1 MLLDIAWAEFPQ
13 AMSIR
18 KTICMVLEALS
29 IGCAVPRPDFDAAVH
44 SLFPSALNLRP
55 SSGIEL
61 LTLVSSAGADLPR
74 GIRVGTP
81 ENFSFEI
88 FHVGEQVTCRDN
100 ILRIGS
106 LTIEL
111 RHARTWKCDLPALH
125 MDLANPL
132 VGSAWKS
139 AWSALNQRQIRSNAE
154 IIARDLFH
162 ADGKTRSGLSEK
174 ISVAMRS
181 LLDAAAHLNSAALSS
196 ICSLIGLGAGLTPA
210 GDDLLVGFLGG
221 LWCSVQDN
229 PERLQF
235 VSNLGEAVLQHSHLT
250 NDISRTYL
258 NCAAQGQISSLLADL
273 AAAISLGENSD
284 RLLNVL
290 ETAMCVGH
298 TSGMDAVT
306 GLLIGIAAWEGVR
319 FLFA

>member
-1 MLLDIAWAEFPQ
+1 
-13 AMSIR
+13 
-18 KTICMVLEALS
+18 
-29 IGCAVPRPDFDAAVH
+29 
-44 SLFPSALNLRP
+44 
-55 SSGIEL
+55 
-61 LTLVSSAGADLPR
+61 
-74 GIRVGTP
+74 VGTP

-111 RHARTWKCDLPALH
+111 RHARTWKCDLPALQ

-154 IIARDLFH
+154 IIARELFH
-162 ADGKTRSGLSEK
+162 ADGKTRSILSDK
-174 ISVAMRS
+174 IYLAMRS

-196 ICSLIGLGAGLTPA
+196 ICSLIGLGTGLTPA

-221 LWCSVQDN
+221 LWCSVRDN